1 MKYIIKHLKK
11 TNFILFSLFVIGI
24 IFIQFNI
31 VELNSIIGHLIGYLL
46 PLILILNLI
55 HLFLLC
61 KNKLYNR
68 IINNSLTTTIS
79 SIISFFIF
87 LLLTKLKLINP
98 LLGYVFIY
106 LVFPNM
112 ILVFLISMLTLY
124 RSERRIIILNHFKK
138 SFIWLLILII
148 GIILNKYA
156 F

>member
-1 MKYIIKHLKK
+1 MKYIINHLQKIY
-11 TNFILFSLFVIGI
+11 FILISLFIIGI

-46 PLILILNLI
+46 PLIFILNLI
-55 HLFLLC
+55 HLFSLF
-61 KNKLYNR
+61 KEKLYNK
-68 IINNSLTTTIS
+68 ITNNSITITIL

-87 LLLTKLKLINP
+87 ILLTKLELINP

-112 ILVFLISMLTLY
+112 ILVFLISLLILY
-124 RSERRIIILNHFKK
+124 IGDKKIIRSLLKK

-148 GIILNKYA
+148 GILLNKYT

>member
-1 MKYIIKHLKK
+1 MKYIINHLQKIYF
-11 TNFILFSLFVIGI
+11 TLFSLFIIGI

-55 HLFLLC
+55 HLFLLF
-61 KNKLYNR
+61 KEKLYNR
-68 IINNSLTTTIS
+68 IANNSLTITMF

-87 LLLTKLKLINP
+87 LVLTKLELINP

-112 ILVFLISMLTLY
+112 ILVFLISLLILY
-124 RSERRIIILNHFKK
+124 RVDKKIIRSLLKK

-148 GIILNKYA
+148 GIILYKYT

>member
-1 MKYIIKHLKK
+1 MKYIINHLQKIY
-11 TNFILFSLFVIGI
+11 FILFSLFIIGI

-46 PLILILNLI
+46 PSILILNLI
-55 HLFLLC
+55 HLFSLC
-61 KNKLYNR
+61 KEKLYNK
-68 IINNSLTTTIS
+68 ITNNSLKTTIF

-87 LLLTKLKLINP
+87 LLLTKLELINP

-112 ILVFLISMLTLY
+112 LLVFLISLLILY
-124 RSERRIIILNHFKK
+124 RDDKIIIRNLLKK
-138 SFIWLLILII
+138 SFIWFLILII
-148 GIILNKYA
+148 GIILNKYI